1 MLQCYDTARPRCTTT
16 ATHYDELR
24 PRCAKIHCDLDALRI
39 VYQQCSLI
47 GRSTGRTATSITT
60 ADCIGSSQCIITC
73 MCHHSVS
80 SQYHHSIL
88 SQCIITM
95 YHHNV
100 SSQCIITVY
109 HHSVSSQCIITAQ
122 CTPFLCIITVYHHSM
137 STVSSQFII
146 VSTMF
151 CALEV
156 M

>member
-1 MLQCYDTARPRCTTT
+1 MHYDYDAPRCTRTTMLQCYDTARPRCTTT

-60 ADCIGSSQCIITC
+60 ADCIGSSQYIIT
-73 MCHHSVS
+73 V
-80 SQYHHSIL
+80 
-88 SQCIITM
+88 

-109 HHSVSSQCIITAQ
+109 HHSVSSQCIITVYHHCAMHTLPLYHHSVSSQ
-122 CTPFLCIITVYHHSM
+122 YVNSIITVYHCFDNAFAH
-137 STVSSQFII
+137 
-146 VSTMF
+146 
-151 CALEV
+151 
-156 M
+156 